1 MTNTDIFIKPKSHF
15 HLDHHSKNIFTKL
28 RAKGSILM
36 NLYAHNQEILNVGA
50 QAPSPSKNYCQLI
63 VTLDTIVYRSWQI
76 SLHTNSDSRYP
87 TENVSSY
94 EDLVHDDILQRNLLD
109 NDLSELLQV
118 FLYVKFILVTFFFK
132 VKYRVSLARAL

>member
-1 MTNTDIFIKPKSHF
+1 MTTTDIFIKPKSHF

-36 NLYAHNQEILNVGA
+36 NLYAHNQELLNVGA

-87 TENVSSY
+87 TETVSSY
-94 EDLVHDDILQRNLLD
+94 EDLVHDDILQRNLIGD
-109 NDLSELLQV
+109 FSS
-118 FLYVKFILVTFFFK
+118 ILVCEIYIGNFFFK
-132 VKYRVSLARAL
+132 VKSRVFSARAL